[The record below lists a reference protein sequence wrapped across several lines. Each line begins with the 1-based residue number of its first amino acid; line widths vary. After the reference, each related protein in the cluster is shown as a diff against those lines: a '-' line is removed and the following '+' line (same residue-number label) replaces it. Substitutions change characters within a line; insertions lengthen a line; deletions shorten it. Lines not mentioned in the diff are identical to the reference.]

1 MSTHP
6 HPQGWSV
13 ETEPEPLRPV
23 SLRVNG
29 IEHRVDLPGR
39 RLLSDAQAHAFRY
52 GASNA
57 TDINQS
63 NPFKLPGW
71 LTPLGEHGHN
81 EQK

>member
-1 MSTHP
+1 MQATHHALHGRSSP
-6 HPQGWSV
+6 SPRWVGQEV
-13 ETEPEPLRPV
+13 
-23 SLRVNG
+23 
-29 IEHRVDLPGR
+29 R